1 MDLLQLLMGTLTSKS
16 SVKSVSKKTGVS
28 SSLVTKLL
36 IAAVPL
42 LIKYMTQN
50 ASKKEG
56 ALSLLGALGQHKDT
70 TATSQQIA
78 NADTEDGAK
87 IISKILGGDEKQVVS
102 SLAKE
107 TGVTKNQASSILS
120 TIAPSVLS
128 SLSAAT
134 TSASKV
140 DLSDGLDLSDVMGL
154 LSGASASSQKKSSS
168 SSLAGNLLGSL
179 LGGGTTQTQ
188 KKQSSGLDVGNLMGA
203 LFGGGTQQQQVQQT
217 PQSNGTELLS
227 LLTSLMK

>member
-1 MDLLQLLMGTLTSKS
+1 MDLLQLLLGTLTSKS

-28 SSLVTKLL
+28 SGLVTKLL

-107 TGVTKNQASSILS
+107 TGVTKNQANSILS

-203 LFGGGTQQQQVQQT
+203 LLGGGTQQQPVQQT

>member
-1 MDLLQLLMGTLTSKS
+1 MDLLQLLLGTLTSKS

-28 SSLVTKLL
+28 SGLVTKLL

-203 LFGGGTQQQQVQQT
+203 LLGGGTQQQQVQQT

>member
-28 SSLVTKLL
+28 SGLVTKLL

-203 LFGGGTQQQQVQQT
+203 LLGGGTQQQQVQQT

>member
-1 MDLLQLLMGTLTSKS
+1 MDLLQLLLGTLTSKS

-50 ASKKEG
+50 ASKQGG
-56 ALSLLGALGQHKDT
+56 AQSLLNALGQHKDT
-70 TATSQQIA
+70 TATSKQLA
-78 NADTEDGAK
+78 NADTDDGAK
-87 IISKILGGDEKQVVS
+87 IISKILGNDEKQVVS
-102 SLAKE
+102 SLAQD

-128 SLSAAT
+128 GLSAAT
-134 TSASKV
+134 TSAAKV

-154 LSGASASSQKKSSS
+154 LSGVSSTSTKKSSS

-179 LGGGTTQTQ
+179 LGGGTTQPQ
-188 KKQSSGLDVGNLMGA
+188 KKQQSSGLDVGNLMGA
-203 LFGGGTQQQQVQQT
+203 LLGGGTQQPAQQT

>member
-1 MDLLQLLMGTLTSKS
+1 MDLLQLLLGTLTSKS

-28 SSLVTKLL
+28 SGLVSKLL
-36 IAAVPL
+36 IAAIPL

-70 TATSQQIA
+70 TATAQQIA
-78 NADTEDGAK
+78 NADTTDGAK

-107 TGVTKNQASSILS
+107 TGVTKNQASNILS
-120 TIAPSVLS
+120 TIAPSLLS
-128 SLSAAT
+128 GLSAAT

-154 LSGASASSQKKSSS
+154 LSGASSTQKKQS
-168 SSLAGNLLGSL
+168 SSLGGNLLGALLGGGTQQTQKQQTTSTNATSALLSSL
-179 LGGGTTQTQ
+179 LGGGT
-188 KKQSSGLDVGNLMGA
+188 
-203 LFGGGTQQQQVQQT
+203 QQQTVQQT
-217 PQSNGTELLS
+217 QQSNGMELLS

>member
-1 MDLLQLLMGTLTSKS
+1 MDLLQLLLGTLTSKS

-28 SSLVTKLL
+28 SGLVTKLL

-78 NADTEDGAK
+78 KADTEDGAK

-154 LSGASASSQKKSSS
+154 LGGASASSQKKSSS

-203 LFGGGTQQQQVQQT
+203 LLGGGTQQTQVQQT
-217 PQSNGTELLS
+217 PQSNGMELLS

>member
-1 MDLLQLLMGTLTSKS
+1 MDLLQLLLGTLTSKS

-50 ASKKEG
+50 ASKQGG
-56 ALSLLGALGQHKDT
+56 AQSLLNALGQHKDT
-70 TATSQQIA
+70 TATSKQLA
-78 NADTEDGAK
+78 NADTDDGAK
-87 IISKILGGDEKQVVS
+87 IISKILGNDEKQVVS
-102 SLAKE
+102 SLAQD

-134 TSASKV
+134 TSAAKV

-154 LSGASASSQKKSSS
+154 LSGVSSTSTKKSSS

-179 LGGGTTQTQ
+179 LGGGTTQPQ
-188 KKQSSGLDVGNLMGA
+188 KKQQSSGLDVGNLMGA
-203 LFGGGTQQQQVQQT
+203 LLGGGTQQPVQQT

>member
-1 MDLLQLLMGTLTSKS
+1 MDLLQLLLGTLTSKS

-28 SSLVTKLL
+28 SGLVTKLL

-70 TATSQQIA
+70 TETSQQIA

-87 IISKILGGDEKQVVS
+87 IISKILGNDEKQVVS

-107 TGVTKNQASSILS
+107 TGVTKNQASNILS

-154 LSGASASSQKKSSS
+154 LGGASASSQKKSSS

-203 LFGGGTQQQQVQQT
+203 LLGGGTQQTQVQQT
-217 PQSNGTELLS
+217 PQSNGMELLS